1 MLVERPVS
9 APGQGSGTIALSV
22 VLKQPLP
29 HGLNE
34 GHRDGLF
41 QDSVCRCSQG
51 ALFVFPCL
59 TAATEK

>member
-1 MLVERPVS
+1 MLVKSPVS
-9 APGQGSGTIALSV
+9 TPGQWGSTMALSV

-34 GHRDGLF
+34 GHRDALF